1 MTRTELKA
9 APRSRSERRESGRL
23 RPLDGVIMLTADG
36 RPASG
41 RFPDNV
47 WVVMGSELD
56 NIEDFFGPG
65 ADVITVGLETSSV
78 TRSTHFCVGFDA
90 GREHMVMNSREAY
103 PVYVSE
109 ILRLHRE
116 GL

>member
-1 MTRTELKA
+1 MNRTELKA
-9 APRSRSERRESGRL
+9 APARRQEYREPGRL
-23 RPLDGVIMLTADG
+23 RMLDGVIMLTADG

-47 WVVMGSELD
+47 WVVMGSEQD
-56 NIEDFFGPG
+56 HIEDFFGPG
-65 ADVITVGLETSSV
+65 ADVITVGLETSKAAAA
-78 TRSTHFCVGFDA
+78 TRFCVGFDSD
-90 GREHMVMNSREAY
+90 RERMVMNSGEAY

-116 GL
+116 RV